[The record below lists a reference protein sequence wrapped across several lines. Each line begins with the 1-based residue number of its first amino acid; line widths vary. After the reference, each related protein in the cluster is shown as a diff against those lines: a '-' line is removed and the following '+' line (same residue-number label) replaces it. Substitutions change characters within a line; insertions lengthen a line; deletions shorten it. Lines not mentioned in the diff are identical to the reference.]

1 MRQIAA
7 NVGFMTHAV
16 RMTGALTTV
25 IPAAAALAGV
35 FVAQLWNAL
44 QEKSRHEHEVSKL
57 LWSERSRSIF
67 QFLRTLN
74 TAKDETRRIL
84 FEKHP
89 ADVLV
94 AEDRKIEHFWSAAYE
109 AYLEVSLL
117 LPGYPE
123 RLAWCTL
130 QSAYIWRRK
139 SILQGESV
147 HGSDSR
153 YETLTEQIRPWL
165 EVTAKQRRLNKLANS
180 PRLMLSLADRL
191 DEIGYEL
198 AEAGDYRASFVNV
211 KEAIELRR
219 RLARKDA
226 VYNVSLVRSLDTLGS
241 NLVHLG
247 RNHDA
252 LAALNEAISLSKQTM
267 PGQVDATSYARL
279 QDLQRRSDEITAII
293 TL

>member
-1 MRQIAA
+1 
-7 NVGFMTHAV
+7 MTHAV
-16 RMTGALTTV
+16 RMTGALATV

-35 FVAQLWNAL
+35 FVAQLWNAW

-74 TAKDETRRIL
+74 TAKDETRKIL
-84 FEKHP
+84 FAKHP
-89 ADVLV
+89 ADVLI
-94 AEDRKIEHFWSAAYE
+94 AKDREIEHFWSAAYE

-117 LPGYPE
+117 LPGYPD

-139 SILQGESV
+139 SIRKGESV

-153 YETLTEQIRPWL
+153 YETLTEQLRPWL
-165 EVTAKQRRLNKLANS
+165 EITAKQRRLKKLANS
-180 PRLMLSLADRL
+180 PHLMLSLADRL

-211 KEAIELRR
+211 NEAIDLRR

-226 VYNVSLVRSLDTLGS
+226 AYNASLVRSLDTLGS
-241 NLVHLG
+241 DLVHL
-247 RNHDA
+247 RRDHDA
-252 LAALNEAISLSKQTM
+252 LAALNEAISLCKQM
-267 PGQVDATSYARL
+267 ISGQADSANHARL
-279 QDLQRRSDEITAII
+279 QDLQSRSDEIAARI

>member
-1 MRQIAA
+1 
-7 NVGFMTHAV
+7 MTHAV
-16 RMTGALTTV
+16 RMTGTLATV

-35 FVAQLWNAL
+35 FVAQLWNAW
-44 QEKSRHEHEVSKL
+44 QERSRHEHEVSKL

-74 TAKDETRRIL
+74 TAKDETRKIL
-84 FEKHP
+84 FAKHP
-89 ADVLV
+89 ADSLI
-94 AEDRKIEHFWSAAYE
+94 AKDREIEHFWSAAYE

-117 LPGYPE
+117 LPGYPD

-139 SILQGESV
+139 SISKGESV

-153 YETLTEQIRPWL
+153 YETLTEELRPWL
-165 EVTAKQRRLNKLANS
+165 EITAKQRRLKKLANS

-211 KEAIELRR
+211 NEAIDLRR
-219 RLARKDA
+219 RLAGKDA
-226 VYNVSLVRSLDTLGS
+226 AYNASLVRSLDTLGS
-241 NLVHLG
+241 DLVHLG
-247 RNHDA
+247 RDHDA
-252 LAALNEAISLSKQTM
+252 LAALNEAISLGKQM
-267 PGQVDATSYARL
+267 ISGQADSANYARL
-279 QDLQRRSDEITAII
+279 QDLQSRSDEIAARI